1 MNAHKQLKDP
11 AQGGVLYG
19 LAFLVGKGLLLA
31 FEGLTET
38 VFQGGIDQQR
48 EDHDHLAEPC
58 GFRVVILIAAAL
70 SLMSALFA
78 WLLIEGRALPPN
90 NSIH

>member
-38 VFQGGIDQQR
+38 VFQGGID
-48 EDHDHLAEPC
+48 
-58 GFRVVILIAAAL
+58 
-70 SLMSALFA
+70 
-78 WLLIEGRALPPN
+78 
-90 NSIH
+90 